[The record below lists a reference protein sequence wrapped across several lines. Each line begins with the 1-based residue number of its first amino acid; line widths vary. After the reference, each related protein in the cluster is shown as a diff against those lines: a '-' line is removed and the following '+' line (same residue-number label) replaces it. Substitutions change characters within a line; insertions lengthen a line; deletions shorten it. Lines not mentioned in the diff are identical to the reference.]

1 MVVDL
6 SIDAWCNGGAALG
19 GPVLALPPAPD
30 IVSEPPSGV
39 PDLLW
44 LSPANDLPEL
54 FTTDESV

>member
-6 SIDAWCNGGAALG
+6 SIHAWGPGGAVLG

-30 IVSEPPSGV
+30 IVGELPSGV

-44 LSPANDLPEL
+44 SSLANDLPEL

>member
-6 SIDAWCNGGAALG
+6 SIDAWCPGGAVLG

-39 PDLLW
+39 PDIQ
-44 LSPANDLPEL
+44 SCQRPPGVIYNR
-54 FTTDESV
+54 